1 MDNSDE
7 IDCSLF
13 KLKDG
18 YDPNFSSRNFGKDKA
33 EVNVSIHI
41 KSISEIKELSMEF
54 EARVFITM
62 EWYDPRITFRNLKND
77 EKLNAINSNEERS
90 KLWLPSLVFQ
100 NSRSG
105 TRTLI
110 DNKAWLGV
118 RRLGKY
124 NMLFKMLI
132 KSHNEF
138 IVFFFIEQ
146 GCRNL
151 MI

>member
-18 YDPNFSSRNFGKDKA
+18 YEPAFAPTNVGKNKA

-41 KSISEIKELSMEF
+41 KRVSEIKELSMEF

-77 EKLNAINSNEERS
+77 EKLNSISSKEERS
-90 KLWLPSLVFQ
+90 TLWLPSLVFQ
-100 NSRSG
+100 NSRIG

-124 NMLFKMLI
+124 F
-132 KSHNEF
+132 
-138 IVFFFIEQ
+138 
-146 GCRNL
+146 
-151 MI
+151 